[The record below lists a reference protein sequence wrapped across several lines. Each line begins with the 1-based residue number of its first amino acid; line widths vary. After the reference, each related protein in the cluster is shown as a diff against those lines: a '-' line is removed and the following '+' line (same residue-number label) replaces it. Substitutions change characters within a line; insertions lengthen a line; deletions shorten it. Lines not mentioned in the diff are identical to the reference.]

1 MSSYRA
7 FIRAGLL
14 GLACAL
20 AVTGGVSRAG
30 ETALDRYV
38 KKTDNTY
45 SWKVLKKVEAAGT
58 TQFVV
63 ELISQTWRNSAEV
76 NRPVWKH
83 WLVITKP
90 DNAKSD
96 TAFLFIGGGA
106 NREADKPPTGADGR
120 TLAIAKATG
129 GVTAELKMVP
139 NQTLQFLGDGVNR
152 TEDDLIGFTWDQFLK
167 TGDETWPA
175 RLPMTKS
182 AVRAMDCMQ
191 ELLASDEGGKLKLEK
206 FVISGGSKRGWTTW
220 CTAAV
225 DKRVVAIIPAVI
237 DVLNLRDCM
246 RNHLWSYG
254 FYTHSV
260 GDYVRHNIMQ
270 RMDDPRVDKLY
281 EIEDPWSYRDRYTMP
296 KYIVNS
302 AGDQFFCP
310 DSSRF
315 YFEGLPGEKH
325 LRYVPNTD
333 HSLNGSDATE
343 CLAAFFHSV
352 QSGKERPKYAWAF
365 EGDDSI
371 KVVCETKPKE
381 VKLWKATN
389 TKARDFRLE
398 KIGKAYTSVK
408 LEEQGQ
414 GVYVGKV
421 EKPAEGWTAYFVEMT
436 FPSGLP
442 LPLKV
447 TSGCR
452 IIPEVLPFKSL
463 DPAKGALEAE
473 PKRK

>member
-1 MSSYRA
+1 MAA
-7 FIRAGLL
+7 FRKFFRAGLT

-20 AVTGGVSRAG
+20 MVPVGGLRAE

-38 KKTDNTY
+38 KKPDNTY
-45 SWKVLKKVEAAGT
+45 AWKVVNKVEAAGT

-63 ELISQTWRNSAEV
+63 ELVSQTWRNSAEV

-90 DNAKSD
+90 NNAKSD
-96 TAFLFIGGGA
+96 TAFLFISGGA
-106 NREADKPPTGADGR
+106 NRDSDKPPTGADGR

-152 TEDDLIGFTWDQFLK
+152 TEDDLIGFTWDQYLK

-206 FVISGGSKRGWTTW
+206 FVVSGGSKRGWTTW
-220 CTAAV
+220 TTAAV

-246 RNHLWSYG
+246 RNHLWSFG

-270 RMDDPRVDKLY
+270 RMDDPRIEKLY
-281 EIEDPWSYRDRYTMP
+281 EIEDPWSYRDRLTMP

-310 DSSRF
+310 DSSQF
-315 YFEGLPGEKH
+315 YFNGLPGEKH

-333 HSLNGSDATE
+333 HSLRDSDATE
-343 CLAAFFHSV
+343 CLAAFYHTV
-352 QSGKERPKYAWAF
+352 QNGNQRPQYSWSF
-365 EGDDSI
+365 EGDNTI
-371 KVVCETKPKE
+371 KVVCATKPKE

-389 TKARDFRLE
+389 PKARDFRLE

-408 LEEQGQ
+408 LEDQGG

-452 IIPEVLPFKSL
+452 IIPEILPFKNL
-463 DPAKGALEAE
+463 DPAKGPLEPE
-473 PKRK
+473 PKR

>member
-1 MSSYRA
+1 MAA
-7 FIRAGLL
+7 FRKFFRAGLT

-20 AVTGGVSRAG
+20 MVPVGGLRAE

-38 KKTDNTY
+38 KKPDNTY
-45 SWKVLKKVEAAGT
+45 AWKVVNKVEAAGT

-63 ELISQTWRNSAEV
+63 ELVSQTWRNSAEV

-90 DNAKSD
+90 NNAKSD
-96 TAFLFIGGGA
+96 TAFLFISGGA
-106 NREADKPPTGADGR
+106 NRDSDKPPTGADGR

-152 TEDDLIGFTWDQFLK
+152 TEDDLIGFTWDQYLK

-206 FVISGGSKRGWTTW
+206 FVVSGGSKRGWTTW
-220 CTAAV
+220 TTAAV

-246 RNHLWSYG
+246 RNHLWSFG

-270 RMDDPRVDKLY
+270 RMDDPRIEKLY
-281 EIEDPWSYRDRYTMP
+281 EIEDPWSYRDRLTMP

-310 DSSRF
+310 DSSQF
-315 YFEGLPGEKH
+315 YFNGLPGEKH

-333 HSLNGSDATE
+333 HSLRDSDATE
-343 CLAAFFHSV
+343 CLAAFYHTV
-352 QSGKERPKYAWAF
+352 QNGNQRPQYSWSF
-365 EGDDSI
+365 EGDNII
-371 KVVCETKPKE
+371 KVVCATKPKE

-389 TKARDFRLE
+389 PKARDFRLE

-408 LEEQGQ
+408 LEDQGD

-452 IIPEVLPFKSL
+452 IIPEILPFKNL
-463 DPAKGALEAE
+463 DPAKGPLEPE
-473 PKRK
+473 PKR

>member
-1 MSSYRA
+1 MAA
-7 FIRAGLL
+7 FRKFFRAGLT

-20 AVTGGVSRAG
+20 MVPVGGLRAE

-38 KKTDNTY
+38 KKPDNTY
-45 SWKVLKKVEAAGT
+45 AWKVVNKVEAAGT

-63 ELISQTWRNSAEV
+63 ELVSQTWRNSAEV

-90 DNAKSD
+90 NNAKSD
-96 TAFLFIGGGA
+96 TAFLFISGGA
-106 NREADKPPTGADGR
+106 NRDSDKPPTGADGR

-152 TEDDLIGFTWDQFLK
+152 TEDDLIGFTWDQYLK

-206 FVISGGSKRGWTTW
+206 FVVSGGSKRGWTTW
-220 CTAAV
+220 TTAAV

-246 RNHLWSYG
+246 RNHLWSFG

-270 RMDDPRVDKLY
+270 RMDDPRIEKLY
-281 EIEDPWSYRDRYTMP
+281 EIVDPWSYRDRLTMP

-310 DSSRF
+310 DSSQF
-315 YFEGLPGEKH
+315 YFNGLPGEKH

-333 HSLNGSDATE
+333 HSLRDSDATE
-343 CLAAFFHSV
+343 CLAAFYHTV
-352 QSGKERPKYAWAF
+352 QNGNQRPQYSWSF
-365 EGDDSI
+365 EGDNSI
-371 KVVCETKPKE
+371 KVVCATKPKE

-389 TKARDFRLE
+389 PKARDFRLE

-408 LEEQGQ
+408 LEDQGD

-452 IIPEVLPFKSL
+452 IIPEILPFKNL
-463 DPAKGALEAE
+463 DPAKGPLEPE
-473 PKRK
+473 PKR

>member
-1 MSSYRA
+1 MAA
-7 FIRAGLL
+7 FRTFFRAGLT

-20 AVTGGVSRAG
+20 MVPAGGLRAA

-38 KKTDNTY
+38 KKPDNTY
-45 SWKVLKKVEAAGT
+45 AWKVVNKVDGAGT

-63 ELISQTWRNSAEV
+63 ELVSQTWRNSAEV

-90 DNAKSD
+90 NNAKSD

-106 NREADKPPTGADGR
+106 NRDTDKPPTGADAR

-139 NQTLQFLGDGVNR
+139 NQTLQFMGDGVNR
-152 TEDDLIGFTWDQFLK
+152 TEDDLIGFTWDQYLK

-206 FVISGGSKRGWTTW
+206 FVVSGGSKRGWTTW
-220 CTAAV
+220 TTAAV

-246 RNHLWSYG
+246 RNHLWSFG

-270 RMDDPRVDKLY
+270 RMDDPRIEKLY
-281 EIEDPWSYRDRYTMP
+281 EIEDPWSYRDRLTMP

-310 DSSRF
+310 DSSQF
-315 YFEGLPGEKH
+315 YFNGLPGEKH

-333 HSLNGSDATE
+333 HSLRDSDATE
-343 CLAAFFHSV
+343 CLAAFYHTV
-352 QSGKERPKYAWAF
+352 QNGNQRPKYSWAF
-365 EGDDSI
+365 EGDGSI
-371 KVVCETKPKE
+371 KVVCATKPKE

-389 TKARDFRLE
+389 PKARDFRLE

-408 LEEQGQ
+408 LEDQGE

-452 IIPEVLPFKSL
+452 IIPEILPFKDL
-463 DPAKGALEAE
+463 DPAKGPLEPE
-473 PKRK
+473 PKR

>member
-1 MSSYRA
+1 MAA
-7 FIRAGLL
+7 FRSFFRAGLT

-20 AVTGGVSRAG
+20 MVPVGGLRAE

-38 KKTDNTY
+38 KKPDNTY
-45 SWKVLKKVEAAGT
+45 AWKVVNKVEAAGT

-63 ELISQTWRNSAEV
+63 ELVSQTWRNSAEV

-90 DNAKSD
+90 NNAKSD
-96 TAFLFIGGGA
+96 TAFLFISGGA
-106 NREADKPPTGADGR
+106 NRDSDKPPTGADGR

-152 TEDDLIGFTWDQFLK
+152 TEDDLIGFTWDQYLK

-206 FVISGGSKRGWTTW
+206 FVVSGGSKRGWTTW
-220 CTAAV
+220 TTAAV

-246 RNHLWSYG
+246 RNHLWSFG

-270 RMDDPRVDKLY
+270 RMDDPRIEKLY
-281 EIEDPWSYRDRYTMP
+281 EIEDPWSYRDRLTMP

-310 DSSRF
+310 DSSQF
-315 YFEGLPGEKH
+315 YFNGLPGEKH

-333 HSLNGSDATE
+333 HSLRDSDATE
-343 CLAAFFHSV
+343 CLAAFYHTV
-352 QSGKERPKYAWAF
+352 QNGNQRPQYSWSF
-365 EGDDSI
+365 EGDNSI
-371 KVVCETKPKE
+371 KVVCATKPKE

-389 TKARDFRLE
+389 PKARDFRLE

-408 LEEQGQ
+408 LEDQGD

-452 IIPEVLPFKSL
+452 IIPEILPFKNL
-463 DPAKGALEAE
+463 DPAKGPLETE
-473 PKRK
+473 PKR

>member
-1 MSSYRA
+1 MAA
-7 FIRAGLL
+7 FRSFFRAGLT

-20 AVTGGVSRAG
+20 MVPVGGLRAE

-38 KKTDNTY
+38 KKPDNTY
-45 SWKVLKKVEAAGT
+45 AWKVVNKVEAAGT

-63 ELISQTWRNSAEV
+63 ELVSQTWRNSAEV

-90 DNAKSD
+90 NNAKSD
-96 TAFLFIGGGA
+96 TAFLFISGGA
-106 NREADKPPTGADGR
+106 NRDSDKPPTGADGR

-152 TEDDLIGFTWDQFLK
+152 TEDDLIGFTWDQYLK

-206 FVISGGSKRGWTTW
+206 FVVSGGSKRGWTTW
-220 CTAAV
+220 TTAAV

-246 RNHLWSYG
+246 RNHLWSFG

-270 RMDDPRVDKLY
+270 RMDDPRIEKLY
-281 EIEDPWSYRDRYTMP
+281 EIEDPWSYRDRLTMP

-310 DSSRF
+310 DSSQF
-315 YFEGLPGEKH
+315 YFNGLPGEKH

-333 HSLNGSDATE
+333 HSLRDSDATE
-343 CLAAFFHSV
+343 CLAAFYHTV
-352 QSGKERPKYAWAF
+352 QNGNQRPQYSWSF
-365 EGDDSI
+365 EGDNTI
-371 KVVCETKPKE
+371 KVVCATKPKE

-389 TKARDFRLE
+389 PKARDFRLE

-408 LEEQGQ
+408 LEDQGD

-452 IIPEVLPFKSL
+452 IIPEILPFKNL
-463 DPAKGALEAE
+463 DPAKGPLEPE
-473 PKRK
+473 PKR

>member
-1 MSSYRA
+1 MAA
-7 FIRAGLL
+7 FRSFFRAGLT

-20 AVTGGVSRAG
+20 MVPVGGLRAE

-38 KKTDNTY
+38 KKPDNTY
-45 SWKVLKKVEAAGT
+45 AWKVVNKVEAAGT

-63 ELISQTWRNSAEV
+63 ELVSQTWRNSAEV

-90 DNAKSD
+90 NNAKSD
-96 TAFLFIGGGA
+96 TAFLFISGGA
-106 NREADKPPTGADGR
+106 NRDSDKPPTGADGR

-152 TEDDLIGFTWDQFLK
+152 TEDDLIGFTWDQYLK

-206 FVISGGSKRGWTTW
+206 FVVSGGSKRGWTTW
-220 CTAAV
+220 TTAAV

-246 RNHLWSYG
+246 RNHLWSFG

-270 RMDDPRVDKLY
+270 RMDDPRIEKLY
-281 EIEDPWSYRDRYTMP
+281 EIEDPWS
-296 KYIVNS
+296 
-302 AGDQFFCP
+302 
-310 DSSRF
+310 
-315 YFEGLPGEKH
+315 
-325 LRYVPNTD
+325 
-333 HSLNGSDATE
+333 
-343 CLAAFFHSV
+343 
-352 QSGKERPKYAWAF
+352 
-365 EGDDSI
+365 
-371 KVVCETKPKE
+371 
-381 VKLWKATN
+381 
-389 TKARDFRLE
+389 
-398 KIGKAYTSVK
+398 
-408 LEEQGQ
+408 
-414 GVYVGKV
+414 
-421 EKPAEGWTAYFVEMT
+421 
-436 FPSGLP
+436 
-442 LPLKV
+442 
-447 TSGCR
+447 
-452 IIPEVLPFKSL
+452 
-463 DPAKGALEAE
+463 
-473 PKRK
+473 

>member
-1 MSSYRA
+1 MAA
-7 FIRAGLL
+7 FRTFFRAGLT

-20 AVTGGVSRAG
+20 MVPVGGLRAE

-38 KKTDNTY
+38 KKPDNTY
-45 SWKVLKKVEAAGT
+45 AWKVVNKVEAAGT

-63 ELISQTWRNSAEV
+63 ELVSQTWRNSAEV

-90 DNAKSD
+90 NNAKSD
-96 TAFLFIGGGA
+96 TAFLFISGGA
-106 NREADKPPTGADGR
+106 NRDSDKPPTGADGR

-152 TEDDLIGFTWDQFLK
+152 TEDDLIGFTWDQYLK

-206 FVISGGSKRGWTTW
+206 FVVSGGSKRGWTTW
-220 CTAAV
+220 TTAAV

-246 RNHLWSYG
+246 RNHLWSFG

-270 RMDDPRVDKLY
+270 RMDDPRIEKLY
-281 EIEDPWSYRDRYTMP
+281 EIEDPWSYRDRLTMP

-310 DSSRF
+310 DSSQF
-315 YFEGLPGEKH
+315 YFNGLPGEKH

-333 HSLNGSDATE
+333 HSLRDSDATE
-343 CLAAFFHSV
+343 CLAAFYHTV
-352 QSGKERPKYAWAF
+352 QNGNQRPQYSWSF
-365 EGDDSI
+365 EGDNTI
-371 KVVCETKPKE
+371 KVVCATKPKE

-389 TKARDFRLE
+389 PKARDFRLE

-408 LEEQGQ
+408 LEDQGD

-452 IIPEVLPFKSL
+452 IIPEILPFKNL
-463 DPAKGALEAE
+463 DPAKGPLEPE
-473 PKRK
+473 PKR

>member
-1 MSSYRA
+1 MVA
-7 FIRAGLL
+7 FRKFFRAGLT

-20 AVTGGVSRAG
+20 MVPVGGLRAE

-38 KKTDNTY
+38 KKPDNTY
-45 SWKVLKKVEAAGT
+45 AWKVVNKVEAAGT

-63 ELISQTWRNSAEV
+63 ELVSQTWRNSAEV

-90 DNAKSD
+90 NNAKSD
-96 TAFLFIGGGA
+96 TAFLFISGGA
-106 NREADKPPTGADGR
+106 NRDSDKPPTGADGR

-152 TEDDLIGFTWDQFLK
+152 TEDDLIGFTWDQYLK

-206 FVISGGSKRGWTTW
+206 FVVSGGSKRGWTTW
-220 CTAAV
+220 TTAAV

-246 RNHLWSYG
+246 RNHLWSFG

-270 RMDDPRVDKLY
+270 RMDDPRIEKLY
-281 EIEDPWSYRDRYTMP
+281 EIEDPWSYRDRLTMP

-310 DSSRF
+310 DSSQF
-315 YFEGLPGEKH
+315 YFNGLPGEKH

-333 HSLNGSDATE
+333 HSLRDSDATE
-343 CLAAFFHSV
+343 CLAAFYHTV
-352 QSGKERPKYAWAF
+352 QNGNQRPQYSWSF
-365 EGDDSI
+365 EGDNTI
-371 KVVCETKPKE
+371 KVVCATKPKE

-389 TKARDFRLE
+389 PKARDFRLE

-408 LEEQGQ
+408 LEDQGD

-452 IIPEVLPFKSL
+452 IIPEILPFKNL
-463 DPAKGALEAE
+463 DPAKGPLEPE
-473 PKRK
+473 PKR

>member
-1 MSSYRA
+1 MAA
-7 FIRAGLL
+7 FRSFFRAGLT
-14 GLACAL
+14 GLACVLMVPA
-20 AVTGGVSRAG
+20 GGLRAA

-38 KKTDNTY
+38 KKPDNTY
-45 SWKVLKKVEAAGT
+45 AWKVVNKVEAAGT

-63 ELISQTWRNSAEV
+63 ELVSQTWRNSAEV

-83 WLVITKP
+83 WLVVTKP
-90 DNAKSD
+90 NNAKSD

-106 NREADKPPTGADGR
+106 NRDTDKPPAGADAR

-139 NQTLQFLGDGVNR
+139 NQTLQFMGDGVNR
-152 TEDDLIGFTWDQFLK
+152 TEDDLIGFTWDQYLK

-206 FVISGGSKRGWTTW
+206 FVVSGGSKRGWTTW
-220 CTAAV
+220 TTAAV

-246 RNHLWSYG
+246 RNHLWSFG

-270 RMDDPRVDKLY
+270 RMNDPRVEKLY
-281 EIEDPWSYRDRYTMP
+281 EIEDPWSYRDRLTMP

-310 DSSRF
+310 DSSQF
-315 YFEGLPGEKH
+315 YFKDLPGEKH

-333 HSLNGSDATE
+333 HSLRDSDATE
-343 CLAAFFHSV
+343 CLAAFYHTV
-352 QSGKERPKYAWAF
+352 QNGAERPKYSWSF
-365 EGDDSI
+365 EGDGSI
-371 KVVCETKPKE
+371 KVVCATKPKE

-389 TKARDFRLE
+389 PKARDFRLE

-408 LEEQGQ
+408 LEDQGE

-452 IIPEVLPFKSL
+452 IIPEILPFKDL
-463 DPAKGALEAE
+463 DPAKGPLEPE
-473 PKRK
+473 PKR

>member
-1 MSSYRA
+1 MAA
-7 FIRAGLL
+7 FRKFFRAGLT

-20 AVTGGVSRAG
+20 MVPVGGLRAE

-38 KKTDNTY
+38 KKPDNTY
-45 SWKVLKKVEAAGT
+45 AWKVVNKVEAAGT

-63 ELISQTWRNSAEV
+63 ELVSQTWRNSAEV

-90 DNAKSD
+90 NNAKSD
-96 TAFLFIGGGA
+96 TAFLFISGGA
-106 NREADKPPTGADGR
+106 NRDSDKPPTGADGR

-152 TEDDLIGFTWDQFLK
+152 TEDDLIGFTWDQYLK

-206 FVISGGSKRGWTTW
+206 FVVSGGSKRGWTTW
-220 CTAAV
+220 TTAAV

-246 RNHLWSYG
+246 RNHLWSFG

-270 RMDDPRVDKLY
+270 RMDDPRIEKLY
-281 EIEDPWSYRDRYTMP
+281 EIEDPWSYRDRLTMP

-310 DSSRF
+310 DSSQF
-315 YFEGLPGEKH
+315 YFNGLPGEKH

-333 HSLNGSDATE
+333 HSLRDSDATE
-343 CLAAFFHSV
+343 CLAAFYHTV
-352 QSGKERPKYAWAF
+352 QNGNQRPQYSWSF
-365 EGDDSI
+365 EGDNSI
-371 KVVCETKPKE
+371 KVVCATKPKE

-389 TKARDFRLE
+389 PKARDFRLE

-408 LEEQGQ
+408 LEDQGD

-452 IIPEVLPFKSL
+452 IIPEILPFKNL
-463 DPAKGALEAE
+463 DPAKGPLEPE
-473 PKRK
+473 PKR

>member
-1 MSSYRA
+1 MAA
-7 FIRAGLL
+7 FRSFFRAGLT

-20 AVTGGVSRAG
+20 MVPVGGLRAE

-38 KKTDNTY
+38 KKPDNTY
-45 SWKVLKKVEAAGT
+45 AWKVVYKVEAAGT

-63 ELISQTWRNSAEV
+63 ELVSQTWRNSAEV

-90 DNAKSD
+90 NNAKSD
-96 TAFLFIGGGA
+96 TAFLFISGGA
-106 NREADKPPTGADGR
+106 NRDSDKPPTGADGR

-152 TEDDLIGFTWDQFLK
+152 TEDDLIGFTWDQYLK

-206 FVISGGSKRGWTTW
+206 FVVSGGSKRGWTTW
-220 CTAAV
+220 TTAAV

-246 RNHLWSYG
+246 RNHLWSFG

-270 RMDDPRVDKLY
+270 RMDDPRIEKLY
-281 EIEDPWSYRDRYTMP
+281 EIEDPWSYRDRLTMP

-310 DSSRF
+310 DSSQF
-315 YFEGLPGEKH
+315 YFNGLPGEKH

-333 HSLNGSDATE
+333 HSLRDSDATE
-343 CLAAFFHSV
+343 CLAAFYHTV
-352 QSGKERPKYAWAF
+352 QNGNQRPQYSWSF
-365 EGDDSI
+365 EGDNTI
-371 KVVCETKPKE
+371 KVVCATKPKE

-389 TKARDFRLE
+389 PKARDFRLE

-408 LEEQGQ
+408 LEDQGD

-452 IIPEVLPFKSL
+452 IIPEILPFKNL
-463 DPAKGALEAE
+463 DPAKGPLEPE
-473 PKRK
+473 PKR

>member
-1 MSSYRA
+1 MAA
-7 FIRAGLL
+7 FRSFFRAGLT

-20 AVTGGVSRAG
+20 MVPVGGLRAE

-38 KKTDNTY
+38 KKPDNTY
-45 SWKVLKKVEAAGT
+45 AWKVVNKVEAAGT

-63 ELISQTWRNSAEV
+63 ELVSQTWRNSAEV

-90 DNAKSD
+90 NNAKSD
-96 TAFLFIGGGA
+96 TAFLFISGGA
-106 NREADKPPTGADGR
+106 NRDSDKPPTGADGR

-152 TEDDLIGFTWDQFLK
+152 TEDDLIGFTWDQYLK

-206 FVISGGSKRGWTTW
+206 FVVSGGSKRGWTTW
-220 CTAAV
+220 TTAAV

-246 RNHLWSYG
+246 RNHLWSFG

-270 RMDDPRVDKLY
+270 RMDDPRIEKLY
-281 EIEDPWSYRDRYTMP
+281 EIEDPWSYRDRLTMP

-310 DSSRF
+310 DSSQF
-315 YFEGLPGEKH
+315 YFNGLPGEKH

-333 HSLNGSDATE
+333 HSLRDSDATE
-343 CLAAFFHSV
+343 CLAAFYHTV
-352 QSGKERPKYAWAF
+352 QNGNQRPQYSWSF
-365 EGDDSI
+365 EGDNSI
-371 KVVCETKPKE
+371 KVVCATKPKE

-389 TKARDFRLE
+389 PKARDFRLE

-408 LEEQGQ
+408 LEDQGD

-452 IIPEVLPFKSL
+452 IIPEILPFKNL
-463 DPAKGALEAE
+463 DPAKGPLEPE
-473 PKRK
+473 PKR

>member
-1 MSSYRA
+1 MAA
-7 FIRAGLL
+7 FRSFFRAGLT

-20 AVTGGVSRAG
+20 MVPVGGLRAE

-38 KKTDNTY
+38 KKPDNTY
-45 SWKVLKKVEAAGT
+45 AWKVVNKVEAAGT

-63 ELISQTWRNSAEV
+63 ELVSQTWRNSAEV

-90 DNAKSD
+90 NNAKSD
-96 TAFLFIGGGA
+96 TAFLFISGGA
-106 NREADKPPTGADGR
+106 NRDSDKPPTGADGR

-152 TEDDLIGFTWDQFLK
+152 TEDDLIGFTWDQYLK

-206 FVISGGSKRGWTTW
+206 FVVSGGSKRGWTTW
-220 CTAAV
+220 TTAAV

-246 RNHLWSYG
+246 RNHLWSFG

-270 RMDDPRVDKLY
+270 RMDDPRIEKLY
-281 EIEDPWSYRDRYTMP
+281 EIEDPWSYRDRLTMP

-310 DSSRF
+310 DSSQF
-315 YFEGLPGEKH
+315 YFNGLPGEKH

-333 HSLNGSDATE
+333 HSLRDSDATE
-343 CLAAFFHSV
+343 CLAAFYHTV
-352 QSGKERPKYAWAF
+352 QNGNQRPQYSWSF
-365 EGDDSI
+365 EGDNTI
-371 KVVCETKPKE
+371 KVVCATKPKE

-389 TKARDFRLE
+389 PKARDFRLE

-408 LEEQGQ
+408 LEDQGG

-452 IIPEVLPFKSL
+452 IIPEILPFKNL
-463 DPAKGALEAE
+463 DPAKGPLEPE
-473 PKRK
+473 PKR

>member
-1 MSSYRA
+1 MCIRDS
-7 FIRAGLL
+7 FRAGLT

-20 AVTGGVSRAG
+20 MVPVGGLRAE
-30 ETALDRYV
+30 ETALDRCV
-38 KKTDNTY
+38 KKPDNTY
-45 SWKVLKKVEAAGT
+45 AWKVVNKVEAAGT

-63 ELISQTWRNSAEV
+63 ELVSQTWRNSAEV

-90 DNAKSD
+90 NNAKSD
-96 TAFLFIGGGA
+96 TAFLFISGGA
-106 NREADKPPTGADGR
+106 NRDSDKPPTGADGR

-152 TEDDLIGFTWDQFLK
+152 TEDDLIGFTWDQYLK

-206 FVISGGSKRGWTTW
+206 FVVSGGSKRGWTTW
-220 CTAAV
+220 TTAAV

-246 RNHLWSYG
+246 RNHLWSFG

-270 RMDDPRVDKLY
+270 RMDDPRIEKLY
-281 EIEDPWSYRDRYTMP
+281 EIEDPWSYRDRLTMP

-310 DSSRF
+310 DSSQF
-315 YFEGLPGEKH
+315 YFNGLPGEKH

-333 HSLNGSDATE
+333 HSLRDSDATE
-343 CLAAFFHSV
+343 CLAAFYHTV
-352 QSGKERPKYAWAF
+352 QNGNQRPQYSWSF
-365 EGDDSI
+365 EGDNSI
-371 KVVCETKPKE
+371 KVVCATKPKE

-389 TKARDFRLE
+389 PKARDFRLE

-408 LEEQGQ
+408 LEDQGD

-452 IIPEVLPFKSL
+452 IIPEILPFKNL
-463 DPAKGALEAE
+463 DPAKGPLEPE
-473 PKRK
+473 PKR

>member
-1 MSSYRA
+1 MNSLRHRLVVCLVFTCWA
-7 FIRAGLL
+7 AIAAPLP
-14 GLACAL
+14 AA
-20 AVTGGVSRAG
+20 

-38 KKTDNTY
+38 KKPDNTY
-45 SWKVLKKVEAAGT
+45 QWKVVKKSAASGT

-63 ELISQTWRNSAEV
+63 ELTSQTWRDASQV

-83 WLVITKP
+83 WLVVTKP
-90 DNAKSD
+90 DNARSD

-106 NREADKPPTGADGR
+106 NREDDKGPSGADAR

-175 RLPMTKS
+175 RLPMVKS
-182 AVRAMDCMQ
+182 AVRAMDCIQ
-191 ELLASDEGGKLKLEK
+191 ELMAGEQGGGPKVSR
-206 FVISGGSKRGWTTW
+206 FVVSGGSKRGWTTW
-220 CTAAV
+220 CVAAV
-225 DKRVVAIIPAVI
+225 DKRVAGIIPAVI
-237 DVLNLRDCM
+237 DVLNVRDCM
-246 RNHLWSYG
+246 RNHLWSFG

-270 RMDDPRVDKLY
+270 RMDDPRLEKLY
-281 EIEDPWSYRDRYTMP
+281 EIEDPWSYRDRFTMP

-315 YFEGLPGEKH
+315 YFDGLPGEKH

-333 HSLNGSDATE
+333 HSLRDSDATE
-343 CLAAFFHSV
+343 SLAAFHHSIL
-352 QSGKERPKYAWAF
+352 SGRDRPKYSWAF
-365 EGDDSI
+365 ENDGSI
-371 KVVCETKPKE
+371 RVVCATKPLE

-389 TKARDFRLE
+389 PKARDFRLE
-398 KIGKAYTSVK
+398 KIGKAYLATK
-408 LEEQGQ
+408 LEDQGG
-414 GVYVGKV
+414 GVYVGKAG
-421 EKPAEGWTAYFVEMT
+421 KPAEGWTAFFVEMT
-436 FPSGLP
+436 FSSGLS

-452 IIPEVLPFKSL
+452 ITPEILPHRNL
-463 DPAKGALEAE
+463 DPAKGPLETE
-473 PKRK
+473 PRR

>member
-1 MSSYRA
+1 MAA
-7 FIRAGLL
+7 FRSFFRAGLT

-20 AVTGGVSRAG
+20 MVPVGGLRAE

-38 KKTDNTY
+38 KKPDNTY
-45 SWKVLKKVEAAGT
+45 AWKVVNKVEAAGT

-63 ELISQTWRNSAEV
+63 ELVSQTWRNSAEV

-90 DNAKSD
+90 NNAKSD
-96 TAFLFIGGGA
+96 TAFLFISGGA
-106 NREADKPPTGADGR
+106 NRDSDKPPTGADGR

-152 TEDDLIGFTWDQFLK
+152 TEDDLIGFTWDQYLK

-206 FVISGGSKRGWTTW
+206 FVVSGGSKRGWTTW
-220 CTAAV
+220 TTAAV

-246 RNHLWSYG
+246 RNHLWSFG

-270 RMDDPRVDKLY
+270 RMDDPRIEKLY
-281 EIEDPWSYRDRYTMP
+281 EIEDPWSYRDRLTMP

-310 DSSRF
+310 DSSQF
-315 YFEGLPGEKH
+315 YFNGLPGEKH

-333 HSLNGSDATE
+333 HSLRDSDATE
-343 CLAAFFHSV
+343 CLAAFYHTV
-352 QSGKERPKYAWAF
+352 QNGNQRPQYSWSF
-365 EGDDSI
+365 EGDNSI
-371 KVVCETKPKE
+371 KVVCATKPKE

-389 TKARDFRLE
+389 PKARDFRLE

-408 LEEQGQ
+408 LEDQGG

-452 IIPEVLPFKSL
+452 IIPEILPFKNL
-463 DPAKGALEAE
+463 DPAKGPLEPE
-473 PKRK
+473 PKR

>member
-1 MSSYRA
+1 MAA
-7 FIRAGLL
+7 FRKFFRAGLT

-20 AVTGGVSRAG
+20 MVPVGGLRAE

-38 KKTDNTY
+38 KKPDNTY
-45 SWKVLKKVEAAGT
+45 AWKVVNKVEAAGT

-63 ELISQTWRNSAEV
+63 ELVSQTWRNSAEV

-90 DNAKSD
+90 NNAKSD
-96 TAFLFIGGGA
+96 TAFLFISGGA
-106 NREADKPPTGADGR
+106 NRDSDKPPTGADGR

-152 TEDDLIGFTWDQFLK
+152 TEDDLIGFTWDQYLK

-206 FVISGGSKRGWTTW
+206 FVVSGGSKRGWTTW
-220 CTAAV
+220 TTAAV

-246 RNHLWSYG
+246 RNHLWSFG

-270 RMDDPRVDKLY
+270 RMDDPRIEKLY
-281 EIEDPWSYRDRYTMP
+281 EIEDPWSYRDRLTMP

-310 DSSRF
+310 DSSQF
-315 YFEGLPGEKH
+315 YFNGLPGEKH

-333 HSLNGSDATE
+333 HSLRDSDATE
-343 CLAAFFHSV
+343 CLAAFYHTV
-352 QSGKERPKYAWAF
+352 QNGNQRPQYSWSF
-365 EGDDSI
+365 EGDNTI
-371 KVVCETKPKE
+371 KVVCATKPKE

-389 TKARDFRLE
+389 PKARDFRLE

-408 LEEQGQ
+408 LEDQGD

-452 IIPEVLPFKSL
+452 IIPEILPFKNL
-463 DPAKGALEAE
+463 DPAKGPLEPE
-473 PKRK
+473 PKR

>member
-1 MSSYRA
+1 MAA
-7 FIRAGLL
+7 FRSFFRAGLT

-20 AVTGGVSRAG
+20 MVPVGGLRAE

-38 KKTDNTY
+38 KKPDNTY
-45 SWKVLKKVEAAGT
+45 AWKVVNKVEAAGT

-63 ELISQTWRNSAEV
+63 ELVSQTWRNSAEV

-90 DNAKSD
+90 NNAKSD
-96 TAFLFIGGGA
+96 TAFLFISGGA
-106 NREADKPPTGADGR
+106 NRDSDKPPTGADGR

-152 TEDDLIGFTWDQFLK
+152 TEDDLIGFTWDQYLK

-206 FVISGGSKRGWTTW
+206 FVVSGGSKRGWTTW
-220 CTAAV
+220 TTAAV

-246 RNHLWSYG
+246 RNHLWSFG

-270 RMDDPRVDKLY
+270 RMDDPRIEKLY
-281 EIEDPWSYRDRYTMP
+281 EIEDPWSYRDRLTMP

-310 DSSRF
+310 DSSQF
-315 YFEGLPGEKH
+315 YFDGLPGEKH

-333 HSLNGSDATE
+333 HSLRDSDATE
-343 CLAAFFHSV
+343 CLAAFYHTV
-352 QSGKERPKYAWAF
+352 QNGNQRPQYSWSF
-365 EGDDSI
+365 EGDNSI
-371 KVVCETKPKE
+371 KVVCATKPKE

-389 TKARDFRLE
+389 PKARDFRLE

-408 LEEQGQ
+408 LEDQGD

-452 IIPEVLPFKSL
+452 IIPEILPFKNL
-463 DPAKGALEAE
+463 DPAKGPLEPE
-473 PKRK
+473 PKR

>member
-1 MSSYRA
+1 MAA
-7 FIRAGLL
+7 FRKIFRAGLA

-20 AVTGGVSRAG
+20 MVPTGGLRAA

-38 KKTDNTY
+38 KKPDNTY
-45 SWKVLKKVEAAGT
+45 AWKVLNKVEAAGT

-63 ELISQTWRNSAEV
+63 ELVSQTWRNSAEV

-83 WLVITKP
+83 WLVVTKP
-90 DNAKSD
+90 NNAKSD
-96 TAFLFIGGGA
+96 TAFLFISGGA
-106 NREADKPPTGADGR
+106 NRETDKPPAGADAR

-191 ELLASDEGGKLKLEK
+191 ELLASDEGGKLKVEK
-206 FVISGGSKRGWTTW
+206 FVVSGGSKRGWTTW
-220 CTAAV
+220 TTAAV

-237 DVLNLRDCM
+237 DVLNVRDCM
-246 RNHLWSYG
+246 RNHLWSFG

-270 RMDDPRVDKLY
+270 RMDDPRLEKLY
-281 EIEDPWSYRDRYTMP
+281 EIEDPWSYRDRLTMP

-310 DSSRF
+310 DSSQF
-315 YFEGLPGEKH
+315 YFNDLPGEKH

-333 HSLNGSDATE
+333 HSLRDSDATE
-343 CLAAFFHSV
+343 CLAAFYHTV
-352 QSGKERPKYAWAF
+352 QNGNQRPKYSWSF
-365 EGDDSI
+365 EADGSI
-371 KVVCETKPKE
+371 KVVCATKPKE

-389 TKARDFRLE
+389 PKARDFRLE
-398 KIGKAYTSVK
+398 KIGKAYTSVN
-408 LEEQGQ
+408 LEDKGE

-447 TSGCR
+447 TTGCR
-452 IIPEVLPFKSL
+452 IIPEILPFKNL
-463 DPAKGALEAE
+463 DPAKGPLEAE
-473 PKRK
+473 PKR

>member
-1 MSSYRA
+1 MAA
-7 FIRAGLL
+7 FRKIIRAGLA

-20 AVTGGVSRAG
+20 MVPTGGLRAA

-38 KKTDNTY
+38 KKPDNTY
-45 SWKVLKKVEAAGT
+45 AWKVLNKVEAAGT

-63 ELISQTWRNSAEV
+63 ELVSQTWRNSAEV

-83 WLVITKP
+83 WLVVTKP
-90 DNAKSD
+90 NNAKSD
-96 TAFLFIGGGA
+96 TAFLFISGGA
-106 NREADKPPTGADGR
+106 NRETDKPPAGADAR

-191 ELLASDEGGKLKLEK
+191 ELLASDEGGKLKVEK
-206 FVISGGSKRGWTTW
+206 FVVSGGSKRGWTTW
-220 CTAAV
+220 TTAAV

-237 DVLNLRDCM
+237 DVLNVRDCM
-246 RNHLWSYG
+246 RNHLWSFG

-270 RMDDPRVDKLY
+270 RMDDPRLEKLY
-281 EIEDPWSYRDRYTMP
+281 EIEDPWSYRDRLTMP

-310 DSSRF
+310 DSSQF
-315 YFEGLPGEKH
+315 YFNDLPGEKH

-333 HSLNGSDATE
+333 HSLRDSDATE
-343 CLAAFFHSV
+343 CLAAFYHTV
-352 QSGKERPKYAWAF
+352 QNGNQRPKYSWSF
-365 EGDDSI
+365 EADGSI
-371 KVVCETKPKE
+371 KVVCATKPKE

-389 TKARDFRLE
+389 PKARDFRLE
-398 KIGKAYTSVK
+398 KIGKAYTSVN
-408 LEEQGQ
+408 LEDKGE

-447 TSGCR
+447 TTGCR
-452 IIPEVLPFKSL
+452 IIPEILPFKNL
-463 DPAKGALEAE
+463 DPAKGPLEAE
-473 PKRK
+473 PKR